1 MQAVLAWLLGASLL
15 AACGPSQPPREHH
28 QASIMSPSPGEPAST
43 APAPT
48 GAGARVA
55 SVRFGSTHGD
65 RGHDPDGNGL
75 FENLAVDVAVDV
87 MQAGDVT
94 VSSTLSSA
102 DGGVLAMGSL
112 DPALD
117 RAAPRMTTTL
127 QAGAHTVAIYFN
139 GFAVRSSGVDGPYTV
154 GIDLIGSKGTT
165 LDTIR
170 FTTSP
175 YRHQAFQGLPAELRA
190 LRDERLV
197 ANMRRGS
204 AALRLTVTLEVPAA
218 SEMTVQG
225 QLFAGSALIADV
237 THTIAAQAGVRTENL
252 DFPGDAILASGLDGP
267 YSVYLTIAGGP
278 YVVNHEHTTAAYSA
292 ADFRAP

>member
-1 MQAVLAWLLGASLL
+1 
-15 AACGPSQPPREHH
+15 
-28 QASIMSPSPGEPAST
+28 MSSSPDEPAS
-43 APAPT
+43 PAPVLTGT
-48 GAGARVA
+48 GASAPFA

-75 FENLAVDVAVDV
+75 FENLAVDIALDV

-94 VSSTLSSA
+94 VAATLSGA

-127 QAGAHTVAIYFN
+127 QAGAHTVAIYFS
-139 GFAVRSSGVDGPYTV
+139 GFAVRSSGADGPYTV
-154 GIDLIGSKGTT
+154 YIRLMGRNGTA

-170 FTTSP
+170 FSTSP

-190 LRDERLV
+190 LRDQRV
-197 ANMRRGS
+197 AANMRRGS

-218 SEMTVQG
+218 STMTVQG
-225 QLFAGSALIADV
+225 QLFAGSTLIADV
-237 THTIAAQAGVRTENL
+237 THTIAAQAGVRTEHL
-252 DFPGDAILASGLDGP
+252 DFPGDAIHASGLNGP
-267 YSVYLTIAGGP
+267 YTVYLTIAGGA
-278 YVVNHEHTTAAYSA
+278 YVANHEHTTAAYSA